1 MNFTTLFKTLLGII
15 ILNLSSTA
23 MALAIDNIDNQRV
36 KWIPFSDQVMGGVSE
51 VNFLEK
57 EEDGLS
63 FYHMEGNVS
72 TENNG
77 GFIQFRAEV
86 EIEDKDYKG
95 LKIKTR
101 GNGEEY
107 YLFIRTTKT
116 RLPWLYYGSSFNT
129 TEKWQWIE
137 LPFSSFKKSDGR
149 FSRFLPKE
157 FDIES
162 IKSIGIVAYGKDFYA
177 DIDVAGLELY

>member
-1 MNFTTLFKTLLGII
+1 MAKT
-15 ILNLSSTA
+15 
-23 MALAIDNIDNQRV
+23 IDNLNDQRV
-36 KWIPFSDQVMGGVSE
+36 KWIPFSDQVMGGISE
-51 VNFLEK
+51 VNFFEK

-86 EIEDKDYKG
+86 KIEDKNYQG

-107 YLFIRTTKT
+107 YLSLIHISEPT
-116 RLPWLYYGSSFNT
+116 RL
-129 TEKWQWIE
+129 
-137 LPFSSFKKSDGR
+137 R
-149 FSRFLPKE
+149 
-157 FDIES
+157 
-162 IKSIGIVAYGKDFYA
+162 
-177 DIDVAGLELY
+177 

>member
-1 MNFTTLFKTLLGII
+1 MVAIKSIKPDKGKKIVIRYIPIVIGI
-15 ILNLSSTA
+15 NPKGFLSESNK
-23 MALAIDNIDNQRV
+23 I
-36 KWIPFSDQVMGGVSE
+36 SSSSVSVRE
-51 VNFLEK
+51 VNFFEK

-86 EIEDKDYKG
+86 KIEDKNYQG

-116 RLPWLYYGSSFNT
+116 RLPWLYYGSSFST
-129 TEKWQWIE
+129 TDQWQWIE
-137 LPFSSFKKSDGR
+137 IPFSSFKKSEGR
-149 FSRFLPKE
+149 FSGFLPKK
-157 FDIES
+157 FDIEG

>member
-1 MNFTTLFKTLLGII
+1 MNFKMIFRVLLSLIIFNFPPSTMAKT
-15 ILNLSSTA
+15 
-23 MALAIDNIDNQRV
+23 IDNLNDQRV
-36 KWIPFSDQVMGGVSE
+36 KWIPFSDQVMGGISE

-77 GFIQFRAEV
+77 GFIQFRAEI
-86 EIEDKDYKG
+86 EIEDKGYKG

-116 RLPWLYYGSSFNT
+116 RLPWLYYGSSFST
-129 TEKWQWIE
+129 TDQWQWIE
-137 LPFSSFKKSDGR
+137 IPFSSFKKSEGR
-149 FSRFLPKE
+149 FSGCL
-157 FDIES
+157 
-162 IKSIGIVAYGKDFYA
+162 
-177 DIDVAGLELY
+177 LYTSPSPRDLSTSRMPSSA

>member
-1 MNFTTLFKTLLGII
+1 MNFKMIFRALLGLII
-15 ILNLSSTA
+15 FNFPPST
-23 MALAIDNIDNQRV
+23 MAKTIDNLNDQRV
-36 KWIPFSDQVMGGVSE
+36 KWIPFSDQVMGGISE
-51 VNFLEK
+51 VNFFEK

-86 EIEDKDYKG
+86 KIEDKNYQG

-116 RLPWLYYGSSFNT
+116 RLPWLYYGSSFST
-129 TEKWQWIE
+129 TDQWQWIE
-137 LPFSSFKKSDGR
+137 IPFSSFKKSEGR
-149 FSRFLPKE
+149 FSGFLPKK
-157 FDIES
+157 FDVEG